1 MEDFRTKV
9 ISFVER
15 FGPILPIQISKELN
29 TNLIFAGAI
38 LSELVSRKSLNVT
51 HVKKGG
57 SPYYYVKGQEEKMQS
72 LSINLNNKEKEAY
85 NLLRENLVL
94 MDINLEPW
102 QRVAI
107 RDLKDFAKKI
117 EYNQDG
123 NNHIFWRWYLI
134 SEEESFQI
142 IKDGLL
148 EGQREEQIV
157 NSNEEKLD
165 IKEEKPKEITEDI
178 KNFDSEIKTE
188 EKIEVK
194 GNLDINK
201 LMNGYFDK
209 NKIKVLGSHVVRK
222 NSEINYEVEISSDIG
237 ILKYL
242 AKFKNKKIINDK
254 DLSVALSDGL
264 NLGLPVIIY
273 SNGVLN
279 KKGREFL
286 SKKSTYLIFKTIQ

>member
-1 MEDFRTKV
+1 M
-9 ISFVER
+9 
-15 FGPILPIQISKELN
+15 
-29 TNLIFAGAI
+29 
-38 LSELVSRKSLNVT
+38 
-51 HVKKGG
+51 VKKVFSLTGHGG
-57 SPYYYVKGQEEKMQS
+57 CQEVGRSAFVLDFGEKFLLDFGIKLSMDS
-72 LSINLNNKEKEAY
+72 L
-85 NLLRENLVL
+85 
-94 MDINLEPW
+94 
-102 QRVAI
+102 
-107 RDLKDFAKKI
+107 
-117 EYNQDG
+117 EYP
-123 NNHIFWRWYLI
+123 L
-134 SEEESFQI
+134 
-142 IKDGLL
+142 
-148 EGQREEQIV
+148 
-157 NSNEEKLD
+157 
-165 IKEEKPKEITEDI
+165 EITEDI

-194 GNLDINK
+194 ENLDINK